1 MSPRW
6 LHWPAA
12 SSAID
17 YTTNMDGLYE
27 NTSDTTSI
35 YELTTVTSSTAY
47 TDTGGFR
54 RAGST
59 GIQLYGPGLTGGGI
73 TNFPPYVALW
83 FSEDGITWYWSVLQW
98 NNVTGTSN
106 RYAPVQGGTMP
117 NVDDSVPHAIAYQTA
132 DATGGTNDTSSWT
145 NYS

>member
-12 SSAID
+12 SSAVD

-35 YELTTVTSSTAY
+35 YDLTTVTSSTAY
-47 TDTGGFR
+47 SDTGAFR
-54 RAGST
+54 RAGT
-59 GIQLYGPGLTGGGI
+59 AGIQLYGAGGTGAPA
-73 TNFPPYVALW
+73 TLPPYVALW
-83 FSEDGITWYWSVLQW
+83 FSEDGITWYWSVLEW
-98 NNVTGTSN
+98 NNVGGTSN
-106 RYAPVQGGTMP
+106 RYSPVQGGTMP
-117 NVDDSVPHAIAYQTA
+117 AVDSSVPHAIAYQTI
-132 DATGGTNDTSSWT
+132 DPTGGTNDTTGWS